1 MHITKGSLEKAEM
14 SQTRSITTMTNK
26 THPHIQKTL
35 QDVFCYSHY
44 AFVYIFLFCNF
55 PFKGNVTTVSSF
67 LWTKELVGY
76 SP

>member
-1 MHITKGSLEKAEM
+1 MHITKGSLEKVEM
-14 SQTRSITTMTNK
+14 SQTRSIATTTNK
-26 THPHIQKTL
+26 THPYIQKNF
-35 QDVFCYSHY
+35 QDVFCYIHY

-67 LWTKELVGY
+67 PLTKELVGY